1 MTYLEQHKTAFSSCG
16 NWKRLC
22 EILAWEPNALAERR
36 NNTYEPPRG
45 HHSEERKLLR
55 NTTLEQI
62 SSKGTRLGLSRHKPI
77 MADFL
82 SNLWESVFQAG
93 PTPTLLIATNVT
105 FAALQATL
113 FALLIATYSIHFIIL
128 SILSGGLWYAINWFA
143 HELAAAQAAEEKAD
157 KLRKEKRRGTEADT
171 AGGGEIADD
180 EGEETEVEGDYA
192 GLRESKS
199 SLGGSSQGF
208 ENVEDVQDER
218 VRQEIVRA
226 VQSSSAVGSGGQG
239 ARQRAGKG
247 AEGRDLSGEIS
258 TDSEWEKVEDGR

>member
-1 MTYLEQHKTAFSSCG
+1 
-16 NWKRLC
+16 
-22 EILAWEPNALAERR
+22 
-36 NNTYEPPRG
+36 
-45 HHSEERKLLR
+45 
-55 NTTLEQI
+55 
-62 SSKGTRLGLSRHKPI
+62 
-77 MADFL
+77 MADFIT
-82 SNLWESVFQAG
+82 NLWESVFQAG
-93 PTPTLLIATNVT
+93 PTPTLLLATNVT

-113 FALLIATYSIHFIIL
+113 FALLVATYSIHFLIL
-128 SILSGGLWYAINWFA
+128 SVLSGGLWYAINWFA
-143 HELAAAQAAEEKAD
+143 GELAAAQAAEEKAER
-157 KLRKEKRRGTEADT
+157 LRKEKRRETE

-218 VRQEIVRA
+218 VRQEIVKA
-226 VQSSSAVGSGGQG
+226 VQSSGIAGGQD
-239 ARQRAGKG
+239 ARQRKGVG

>member
-1 MTYLEQHKTAFSSCG
+1 
-16 NWKRLC
+16 
-22 EILAWEPNALAERR
+22 
-36 NNTYEPPRG
+36 
-45 HHSEERKLLR
+45 
-55 NTTLEQI
+55 
-62 SSKGTRLGLSRHKPI
+62 

-82 SNLWESVFQAG
+82 TNLWESVFQAG
-93 PTPTLLIATNVT
+93 PTPTLLLATNVT

-113 FALLIATYSIHFIIL
+113 FALLIATYSIHFLIL
-128 SILSGGLWYAINWFA
+128 SVLSGGLWYAINWFA
-143 HELAAAQAAEEKAD
+143 RELAAAQAAEEKAE
-157 KLRKEKRRGTEADT
+157 KLRKEKRREMET
-171 AGGGEIADD
+171 GGGEIADD

-226 VQSSSAVGSGGQG
+226 VQSSGNAVSAGGQD
-239 ARQRAGKG
+239 ARQRKGMG